1 MWPYWIMYL
10 IPALA
15 ALEADRR
22 GRYLPWMPWI
32 FLGLFFTLCIG
43 FRFHVG
49 GDWGSYLQMYHL
61 ELNRSFTALIRGGD
75 PGYVLLNRLMAHLGW
90 GIYGVNIACGL
101 IFSCGLIVFCRS
113 QSRPWLAFAVAVPYL
128 IVVVAMGYTRQA
140 TAIGLIFWALAYLEQ
155 GKFIYYVTFIVVAVL
170 FHKTA
175 IIMIPVGI
183 FLYKDGWLFRIIA
196 VVLVSYG
203 LWVTFVAQDQTGLWN
218 NYVVQGMQS
227 QGALVRVAINFV
239 AAIALLLNWKQWKVT
254 YPNALLWLWMALA
267 AIACV
272 PLVGLATTA
281 VDRIALYLTPLQVVV
296 FARLPYLARRQ
307 VDPETM
313 VQGILLAYGAVL
325 FVWLNYAVHAR
336 YWVPYRN
343 VLFM

>member
-1 MWPYWIMYL
+1 MYL

-32 FLGLFFTLCIG
+32 FLGLFFIVCIG
-43 FRFHVG
+43 LRFHVG
-49 GDWGSYLQMYHL
+49 GDWGNYLRMYHF
-61 ELNRSFTALIRGGD
+61 ELNRSFTSVIRGGD
-75 PGYVLLNRLMAHLGW
+75 PGYILLNRLMAHLGW
-90 GIYGVNIACGL
+90 GMFGINIVCGL
-101 IFSCGLIVFCRS
+101 LFTSGLIVFCRA

-140 TAIGLIFWALAYLEQ
+140 TAIGLIFWALAYLEH
-155 GKFIYYVTFIVVAVL
+155 GKFIPYVAFIAVAVL

-183 FLYKDGWLFRIIA
+183 FLYKEGWAFRILA
-196 VVLVSYG
+196 VALIGYG
-203 LWVTFVAQDQTGLWN
+203 LWEALVAQDQATLWN
-218 NYVVQGMQS
+218 SYVVAGMQS
-227 QGALVRVAINFV
+227 QGALVRVTINLV
-239 AAIALLLNWKQWKVT
+239 AAIALLLNWKQWKKT
-254 YPNALLWLWMALA
+254 YPDALLWLWMALA

-307 VDPETM
+307 VDPDTM
-313 VQGILLAYGAVL
+313 VLAILLAYGAVL
-325 FVWLNYAVHAR
+325 FVWLNYAVNAR
-336 YWVPYRN
+336 YWLPYRN
-343 VLFM
+343 ILFM